1 MNDLVNSIENSN
13 NWILSKEIKSELK
26 ILIPSQLKSDF
37 DAYYSIYNKTTNE
50 YNTLPTIA
58 GKYEIYA
65 MKYDKSDKHLEIH
78 KFDYN
83 YK

>member
-37 DAYYSIYNKTTNE
+37 DDYYSIYNKATNE
-50 YNTLPTIA
+50 YNYL
-58 GKYEIYA
+58 
-65 MKYDKSDKHLEIH
+65 L
-78 KFDYN
+78 
-83 YK
+83 